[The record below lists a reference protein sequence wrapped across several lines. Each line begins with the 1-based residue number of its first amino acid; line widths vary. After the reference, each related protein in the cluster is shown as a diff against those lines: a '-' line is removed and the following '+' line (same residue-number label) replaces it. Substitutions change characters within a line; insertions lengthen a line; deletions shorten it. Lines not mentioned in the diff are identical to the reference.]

1 MTNEE
6 LDAISERAEKATP
19 GPWGEVA
26 ESGEWWLSGPDIYD
40 DAVMSTNDTE
50 ISQAD
55 VDFIAAAR
63 TDVPALVAEVRRL
76 RGKLE
81 AATASAEAAEKDANE
96 LRADNEMNNH
106 YAGRAL
112 DAERKLAAMTARAEA
127 AEADR
132 AAVHAAN
139 KTLNQERRA
148 LLKRAKTAEKTA
160 TKLNNRLD
168 VVAQRLIQAKN
179 TAKTKTRQI
188 IILRWNA
195 EAKLATINKYA
206 SYYHDAITN
215 YEYGGPRQP
224 LDYAEWLAQQ
234 QSEAQP

>member
-6 LDAISERAEKATP
+6 LDAIAQRAEKATP

-112 DAERKLAAMTARAEA
+112 DAERKLAAVTARAEA
-127 AEADR
+127 AEA
-132 AAVHAAN
+132 
-139 KTLNQERRA
+139 
-148 LLKRAKTAEKTA
+148 
-160 TKLNNRLD
+160 
-168 VVAQRLIQAKN
+168 
-179 TAKTKTRQI
+179 
-188 IILRWNA
+188 
-195 EAKLATINKYA
+195 KLAQVQRYSAYIA
-206 SYYHDAITN
+206 SAWLQGSSAFFFED
-215 YEYGGPRQP
+215 
-224 LDYAEWLAQQ
+224 WLAQRGEAHPRGAPTAVFDASDFEVDE
-234 QSEAQP
+234 SEAQP

>member
-112 DAERKLAAMTARAEA
+112 HTDA
-127 AEADR
+127 
-132 AAVHAAN
+132 
-139 KTLNQERRA
+139 
-148 LLKRAKTAEKTA
+148 
-160 TKLNNRLD
+160 
-168 VVAQRLIQAKN
+168 
-179 TAKTKTRQI
+179 
-188 IILRWNA
+188 
-195 EAKLATINKYA
+195 
-206 SYYHDAITN
+206 
-215 YEYGGPRQP
+215 G
-224 LDYAEWLAQQ
+224 
-234 QSEAQP
+234 

>member
-1 MTNEE
+1 MYASSQANISDSNEIANGTNAWTHVWRDDGHGTWAAYKATPLGIVDMDAAMFTDGSGDVTRLVFYHAGRRWEREE
-6 LDAISERAEKATP
+6 ETMNDEQLSELEALANAATP

-96 LRADNEMNNH
+96 LRAED
-106 YAGRAL
+106 
-112 DAERKLAAMTARAEA
+112 LAAQLAAARRENA
-127 AEADR
+127 AMREDI
-132 AAVHAAN
+132 
-139 KTLNQERRA
+139 A
-148 LLKRAKTAEKTA
+148 LLCHWIASLEHIITVSEMARLQRVRQEVRA
-160 TKLNNRLD
+160 
-168 VVAQRLIQAKN
+168 
-179 TAKTKTRQI
+179 
-188 IILRWNA
+188 RWFK
-195 EAKLATINKYA
+195 EV
-206 SYYHDAITN
+206 
-215 YEYGGPRQP
+215 QP
-224 LDYAEWLAQQ
+224 
-234 QSEAQP
+234 